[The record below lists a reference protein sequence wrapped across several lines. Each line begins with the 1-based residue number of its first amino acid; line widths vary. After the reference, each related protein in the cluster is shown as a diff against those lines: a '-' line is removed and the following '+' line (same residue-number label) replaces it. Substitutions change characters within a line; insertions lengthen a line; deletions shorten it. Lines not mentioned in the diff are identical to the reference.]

1 MQQLT
6 AFDPAAQ
13 SLIPEL
19 EEYCRQIEAI
29 KRDAE
34 DLLQGMSEEPFNW
47 RQEAGRW
54 SIAECFTHLNV
65 TGNLYI
71 HIIEKGIERGRSRR
85 LLGKGP
91 FRYGWFG
98 NAFVRSA
105 EPPVK
110 IYVKAP
116 KAFVPPPDQPMNLVV
131 PEFFHIQERL
141 LDCVRAA
148 NGIDLAKVKI
158 QSPAWRWVRLSLGRG
173 LALMPAHERRHL
185 WQARYVKDDPNF
197 PDS

>member
-1 MQQLT
+1 MQQLN
-6 AFDPAAQ
+6 ADLAPAE
-13 SLIPEL
+13 SLISEL
-19 EEYCRQIEAI
+19 EDYRRQIEAI

-34 DLLQGMSEEPFNW
+34 DLLRGLSEEQFNW
-47 RQEAGRW
+47 RQDAGRW
-54 SIAECFTHLNV
+54 SIAECLTHLNV

-71 HIIEKGIERGRSRR
+71 PVIEKGIEHGRSRR
-85 LLGKGP
+85 LLGSGP
-91 FRYGWFG
+91 FKYGWFG

-116 KAFVPPPDQPMNLVV
+116 KAFVPPPDQPMSSVV
-131 PEFFHIQERL
+131 PEFFQIQERL
-141 LDCVRAA
+141 LACVRAA
-148 NGIDLAKVKI
+148 NGVDLARVKI

-197 PDS
+197 PAL